1 MVLVLLLYGHHHHHY
16 HHHHNKA
23 MAMDFQ
29 PHQYP
34 SVSERRDHRLAP
46 LETNFSRPNNN
57 HARPTLRPAVA
68 NNRPRPHAD
77 DQANERVP
85 LQQPPV
91 KRQSSM
97 SSLRSLFGRDKPARK
112 HPPQS
117 HSKLAEIDEVHH
129 HPTATAT
136 ATETNPDTTT
146 NNNSHTTVTQTQPET
161 PLSPSFCAT
170 PTTTSTFTPAA
181 ATTTSTKPPGKK
193 PSARDLGWKPPP
205 LFQAYPQAVK
215 HGTLPAPTRSA
226 DAILRVHATSKGG
239 GPRDEESTG
248 AGLSQQKQETPE
260 AHVARLKKENK
271 EKKHMR
277 SVSET
282 ISKTDW
288 TEKIYVVTT
297 SGYILQYAGEGK
309 HDRLPEKMLLL
320 GPKSV
325 AFASDAIPGKHWVL
339 QVSQDPQAESTTTN
353 SAADTPRPLL
363 ARLGFHRSYTRRL
376 TQSFLLV
383 FTDPDELSSW
393 LLTVRAQIETR
404 GGKKY
409 VSERVFDDGMEQQ
422 LRPKVSARQ
431 LVKKDP
437 NRVSSLFLQ
446 PQLDVQSEADELSV
460 LGLSRQSS
468 YASNNRRSIISS
480 TTHTD
485 VTAPSTSNHGGS
497 SGGSGGGSGSGGGR
511 FYAGSSTEAAATQ
524 SPALSNPKKRQSMLY
539 ISSQPPVTPQTETP
553 QSSRPPSTVPEPF
566 VRSTSPPAPNF
577 SVPSFSKRFAARSG
591 MTRVPP
597 LQLGNRV
604 NEEELDNNAI
614 PVFPSPP
621 QSPSHSL
628 SSMSRNDSTDPYP
641 PLVSRQSSLA
651 RRPLRVSNSQDS
663 LVTSEQTTQQYQDR
677 KATTTTTTP
686 TPTPT
691 TRPPR
696 GSVSTL
702 GSAARPSRPISIVS
716 SGDASLSSEAQLP
729 QSPLT
734 PSPTHASSSR
744 RDPHRSRTSVL
755 YPTNNSN
762 VTYSPMPNIS
772 RRKSAAAL
780 NVPPPVVPP
789 PNCPLPKIPSADL
802 SGDGDRGR
810 EGAISPPPQPPPSS
824 EKMRVRRRK
833 FSTTTT
839 SSGSTSNTTASSS
852 YHPRFSLGLRT
863 SGSSR
868 HMNANVI

>member
-1 MVLVLLLYGHHHHHY
+1 
-16 HHHHNKA
+16 
-23 MAMDFQ
+23 MDFQ
-29 PHQYP
+29 PRQYP
-34 SVSERRDHRLAP
+34 SVSERRGHRLAP

-77 DQANERVP
+77 GQANERVP
-85 LQQPPV
+85 LHQPPV
-91 KRQSSM
+91 RRQSSM
-97 SSLRSLFGRDKPARK
+97 TSLRGLFGRDKPARK

-117 HSKLAEIDEVHH
+117 HSKLAEINEVQ

-136 ATETNPDTTT
+136 ATETIPDAT
-146 NNNSHTTVTQTQPET
+146 NNNNHTTVTQTQPET
-161 PLSPSFCAT
+161 PLSPSFCTT
-170 PTTTSTFTPAA
+170 PTSTSTFTPAPA
-181 ATTTSTKPPGKK
+181 APTTKPPGKK

-215 HGTLPAPTRSA
+215 HGTLPAPTLSA

-239 GPRDEESTG
+239 GSRDEEGMG
-248 AGLSQQKQETPE
+248 AGLSQQNQEAPE

-282 ISKTDW
+282 IAKTDW

-297 SGYILQYAGEGK
+297 SGYILQYAGDGK

-339 QVSQDPQAESTTTN
+339 QVSQNSQSEST
-353 SAADTPRPLL
+353 AEPAVDTPRPLL

-393 LLTVRAQIETR
+393 LLAVRAQIETR

-524 SPALSNPKKRQSMLY
+524 SPALSSPKKRQSMLY
-539 ISSQPPVTPQTETP
+539 MSSQPPPTPQTETP
-553 QSSRPPSTVPEPF
+553 QSSRPPSMVPEPF

-591 MTRVPP
+591 MTQIPP

-604 NEEELDNNAI
+604 NEEEFDNSAL
-614 PVFPSPP
+614 PAFPSPP
-621 QSPSHSL
+621 QSPNHSL
-628 SSMSRNDSTDPYP
+628 SSMSRNDLTDPYP

-663 LVTSEQTTQQYQDR
+663 LVASEQATQQYQDR
-677 KATTTTTTP
+677 KATTTTTTT

-696 GSVSTL
+696 GSVSTV

-716 SGDASLSSEAQLP
+716 SGDASLSSESQLP
-729 QSPLT
+729 QSPPT
-734 PSPTHASSSR
+734 PSSTRAPSSR

-762 VTYSPMPNIS
+762 VTYSPMPNMS
-772 RRKSAAAL
+772 RRKSTAAL
-780 NVPPPVVPP
+780 NIPPPVVPP
-789 PNCPLPKIPSADL
+789 PNCPLPKIPSPADP
-802 SGDGDRGR
+802 SGDGDGEGGR
-810 EGAISPPPQPPPSS
+810 EGAISPPPQLPSSS

-839 SSGSTSNTTASSS
+839 SSGSTSNTTASS

-863 SGSSR
+863 SVSSR

>member
-1 MVLVLLLYGHHHHHY
+1 
-16 HHHHNKA
+16 
-23 MAMDFQ
+23 MDFQ

-34 SVSERRDHRLAP
+34 SVSERRGHRLAP

-57 HARPTLRPAVA
+57 YARPTLRPAVA

-77 DQANERVP
+77 GQVNERVP
-85 LQQPPV
+85 LHQPPV

-97 SSLRSLFGRDKPARK
+97 TSLRSLFGRDKPARK

-129 HPTATAT
+129 PTATATAT
-136 ATETNPDTTT
+136 ATETNPDAS
-146 NNNSHTTVTQTQPET
+146 NNNNHTTVTQAQPET
-161 PLSPSFCAT
+161 PLSPSFCTT
-170 PTTTSTFTPAA
+170 PTSTSTFTPATAA
-181 ATTTSTKPPGKK
+181 ATTTTKPPGKK

-215 HGTLPAPTRSA
+215 HGTLPAPTLSA
-226 DAILRVHATSKGG
+226 DAILRVHAASKSGG
-239 GPRDEESTG
+239 SRDEESMG
-248 AGLSQQKQETPE
+248 AGLSQQKQENHDV
-260 AHVARLKKENK
+260 HVARLKKENK

-282 ISKTDW
+282 IAKTDW

-320 GPKSV
+320 GPRSV

-339 QVSQDPQAESTTTN
+339 QVSQDSQPESTTT

-393 LLTVRAQIETR
+393 LLAVRAQIETR

-409 VSERVFDDGMEQQ
+409 VSERVFDDGMEHQ

-497 SGGSGGGSGSGGGR
+497 SGGSGGGSGGGGGGGR
-511 FYAGSSTEAAATQ
+511 FYAGSSTEAATQ
-524 SPALSNPKKRQSMLY
+524 SPALSSPKKRQSMLY
-539 ISSQPPVTPQTETP
+539 MPHPTPQTETP
-553 QSSRPPSTVPEPF
+553 QSSRPPSMVPEPF

-591 MTRVPP
+591 MTQIPP

-604 NEEELDNNAI
+604 NGEEFDNNAL
-614 PVFPSPP
+614 PTFPSPP
-621 QSPSHSL
+621 QSPNHSL
-628 SSMSRNDSTDPYP
+628 SSMSRNDLTDPYP

-651 RRPLRVSNSQDS
+651 RRPLRASNSQDS
-663 LVTSEQTTQQYQDR
+663 LVASEQTTQQYQDR
-677 KATTTTTTP
+677 KATTTTTTTTN
-686 TPTPT
+686 TP

-696 GSVSTL
+696 GSVSTV

-734 PSPTHASSSR
+734 PSSTHASSSR

-762 VTYSPMPNIS
+762 VTYSPMPNMS
-772 RRKSAAAL
+772 RRKSTAAL
-780 NVPPPVVPP
+780 NIPPPVVPP
-789 PNCPLPKIPSADL
+789 PNCPLPKIPSPADP
-802 SGDGDRGR
+802 SGGGDGGGGR
-810 EGAISPPPQPPPSS
+810 EGAMSPPPH
-824 EKMRVRRRK
+824 EKMRIRNRK

-839 SSGSTSNTTASSS
+839 SSGSTSNTTASS

-863 SGSSR
+863 SVSSR

>member
-1 MVLVLLLYGHHHHHY
+1 
-16 HHHHNKA
+16 
-23 MAMDFQ
+23 MDFQ

-34 SVSERRDHRLAP
+34 SVSERRGHRLAP

-57 HARPTLRPAVA
+57 YARPTLRPAVA

-77 DQANERVP
+77 GQVNERVP
-85 LQQPPV
+85 LHQPPV

-97 SSLRSLFGRDKPARK
+97 TSLRSLFGRDKPARK

-161 PLSPSFCAT
+161 PLSPSFCTT
-170 PTTTSTFTPAA
+170 PTSTSTFTPATAA
-181 ATTTSTKPPGKK
+181 ATTTTKPPGKK

-215 HGTLPAPTRSA
+215 HGTLPAPTLSA
-226 DAILRVHATSKGG
+226 DAILRVHAASKSGG
-239 GPRDEESTG
+239 SRDEESMG
-248 AGLSQQKQETPE
+248 AGLSQQKQENHDV
-260 AHVARLKKENK
+260 HVARLKKENK

-282 ISKTDW
+282 IAKTDW

-339 QVSQDPQAESTTTN
+339 QVSQDSQPESTTT

-393 LLTVRAQIETR
+393 LLAVRAQIETR

-409 VSERVFDDGMEQQ
+409 VSERVFDDGMEHQ

-497 SGGSGGGSGSGGGR
+497 SGGSGGGSGGGGGGGR
-511 FYAGSSTEAAATQ
+511 FYAGSSTEAATQ
-524 SPALSNPKKRQSMLY
+524 SPALSSPKKRQSMLY
-539 ISSQPPVTPQTETP
+539 MPHPTPQTETP
-553 QSSRPPSTVPEPF
+553 QSSRPPSMVPEPF

-591 MTRVPP
+591 MTQIPP

-628 SSMSRNDSTDPYP
+628 SSMSRNDLTDPYP

-651 RRPLRVSNSQDS
+651 RRPLRASNSQDS
-663 LVTSEQTTQQYQDR
+663 LVASEQTTQQYQDR
-677 KATTTTTTP
+677 KATTTTTTTTN
-686 TPTPT
+686 TP

-696 GSVSTL
+696 GSVSTV

-729 QSPLT
+729 QSPPT
-734 PSPTHASSSR
+734 PSSTHAPSSR

-762 VTYSPMPNIS
+762 VTYSPMPNMS
-772 RRKSAAAL
+772 RRKSTAAL
-780 NVPPPVVPP
+780 NIPPPVVPP
-789 PNCPLPKIPSADL
+789 PNCPLPKIPSPADP
-802 SGDGDRGR
+802 SGGGDGGGGR
-810 EGAISPPPQPPPSS
+810 EGAMSPPPH
-824 EKMRVRRRK
+824 EKMRIRNRK

-839 SSGSTSNTTASSS
+839 SSGSTSNTTASS

-863 SGSSR
+863 SVSSR